1 MSEQTS
7 IQNEDLQR
15 SYDILCY
22 LHDDWQTTRASTGKL
37 RGEEYQYKFAVVALC
52 NCWALC
58 EFRTNGTAN
67 YHRYASSMNDL
78 CMFFRIN
85 GRINTMV
92 GMQRVK
98 AALDMAL
105 GEKSIE
111 TIKGDASVD
120 IALDFAAKVDEA
132 YQIDYAIHDKI
143 RERIFRGTDIG
154 DE

>member
-1 MSEQTS
+1 
-7 IQNEDLQR
+7 
-15 SYDILCY
+15 
-22 LHDDWQTTRASTGKL
+22 
-37 RGEEYQYKFAVVALC
+37 
-52 NCWALC
+52 
-58 EFRTNGTAN
+58 
-67 YHRYASSMNDL
+67 MNDL